1 MFCQVPAPLLP
12 YFESV
17 SNASRER
24 RPREMEEEE
33 EGGSFLEEGGSYLE
47 EGQRL
52 RVPKDVREHYMAAKR
67 SVRDMATIK

>member
-1 MFCQVPAPLLP
+1 MCSQVPAPLLP

-24 RPREMEEEE
+24 RPREMEED
-33 EGGSFLEEGGSYLE
+33 GGIFLEEGGSYLE

-52 RVPKDVREHYMAAKR
+52 RVPEDVREHYMAAKR
-67 SVRDMATIK
+67 SVRDILDGRR